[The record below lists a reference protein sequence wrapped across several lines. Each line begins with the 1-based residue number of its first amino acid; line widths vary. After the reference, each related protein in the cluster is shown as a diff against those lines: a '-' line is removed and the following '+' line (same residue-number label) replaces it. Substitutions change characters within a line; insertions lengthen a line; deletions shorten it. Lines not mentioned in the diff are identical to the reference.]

1 MLVFYGGYASL
12 AHHVTHGIPI
22 LEGYS
27 ATETSL
33 ELDKNR
39 GLFES
44 LGERLPLAADSRS
57 GGKPNKKSQLSSSL
71 FLTGSLKT
79 TFC

>member
-44 LGERLPLAADSRS
+44 LGERLPLAAADSRS
-57 GGKPNKKSQLSSSL
+57 GGKPNKKSIQLSSSL
-71 FLTGSLKT
+71 FLTGV
-79 TFC
+79 